1 MIMNSKI
8 FKAGSMLVWLALAS
22 ASGCRKHDTAK
33 AEPKPADPV
42 ALQRETD
49 AARQSIERLKP
60 LLAVQNAKFAELHR
74 QFDPL
79 PPGLPGFGE
88 TRGSFYAVDEGL
100 GRLNT
105 KLSWLSGRIDGA
117 LQAGNLA
124 ELQQISQDIARTSA
138 DIQKVDRLGL
148 ELAEQVRPFQQEAL
162 IKLERLQALGKTTC
176 E

>member
-1 MIMNSKI
+1 MNSNV
-8 FKAGSMLVWLALAS
+8 FKPVGMGLLLALALPL
-22 ASGCRKHDTAK
+22 GCRKHDTPK
-33 AEPKPADPV
+33 PKPASPAEVKRQADS
-42 ALQRETD
+42 
-49 AARQSIERLKP
+49 ARQSLDGLKP
-60 LLAVQNAKFAELHR
+60 LLAAQNARFAELHR

-105 KLSWLSGRIDGA
+105 KLIWLSGRIDTAVQDGDI
-117 LQAGNLA
+117 G
-124 ELQQISQDIARTSA
+124 ELEQVSHDIARTSV

-148 ELAEQVRPFQQEAL
+148 ELADQVRPFQQEAA

>member
-8 FKAGSMLVWLALAS
+8 SKAGSLLLWLALAS
-22 ASGCRKHDTAK
+22 ASACRKHDTAK
-33 AEPKPADPV
+33 PEPKPADPV
-42 ALQRETD
+42 ALKREAD
-49 AARQSIERLKP
+49 AARQSLDGLRP

-79 PPGLPGFGE
+79 PPGLAGFGE
-88 TRGSFYAVDEGL
+88 TRGTFYGVDEGL

-105 KLSWLSGRIDGA
+105 KLSWLSGRIDA
-117 LQAGNLA
+117 AVQAGNLA
-124 ELQQISQDIARTSA
+124 ELQEISKDITRTSA

>member
-1 MIMNSKI
+1 MTSNVLKPVS
-8 FKAGSMLVWLALAS
+8 VWLLLALAFPL
-22 ASGCRKHDTAK
+22 GCRTHDAQKPKSTNP
-33 AEPKPADPV
+33 AELKRQADS
-42 ALQRETD
+42 
-49 AARQSIERLKP
+49 ARQSLDGLKP
-60 LLAVQNAKFAELHR
+60 LLAAQNAKFTELHR

-105 KLSWLSGRIDGA
+105 KLIWLSGRIDTAVQVGDV
-117 LQAGNLA
+117 A
-124 ELQQISQDIARTSA
+124 ELTRVSHDIARTSV

-148 ELAEQVRPFQQEAL
+148 ELADQVRPFQQEAA